1 MSQERKINQDPM
13 RLSKL
18 AVLDLIGKSL
28 QDSGVSNSVQKLLI
42 GRIGKGL
49 EVRSGDCIS
58 QEFAYELIY
67 SLRHLL
73 QYGTENF
80 GARPGRKFE
89 PVDIETFVCS
99 SDYMGQKEFIRPAI
113 LSELKRLFEDRY
125 RYHEVILGGGIG
137 TGKNYFTDLSLAYII
152 YDLSSYYSPQLEF
165 GLAPGSSI
173 IFMMQSAS
181 IELAKAVMFN
191 QFKARIA
198 LSSYFTKQFP
208 FDTKVKT
215 KLNFPNDIVV
225 MPLSSMDTA
234 ALGLNIYG
242 GAQDE
247 LSFRPVVKSSKKIGR
262 KEGIY
267 DQAAASYNQV
277 IRRIESRFLILGK
290 IPGKLFLIGSASQP
304 GNFIDKKIQEVN
316 AKKAAGKEV
325 TSFVMSMSQWE
336 SLPSA
341 RYSKETFRIE
351 LPNENTTGKI
361 LEKGEEPSLGAEV
374 IEAPVDFRVRF
385 EEDFEGSL
393 RDIAGIAVGS
403 VSKFIRNV
411 EKITLAAEKH
421 AEIFEGKQLFVADE
435 IDQRAFET
443 NESMVNMEYISKHLD
458 PHTKMGGHIDLALT
472 GDSVGLCIG
481 RIFDF
486 KKSKSEDPQNTEGEI
501 LPIFCIDGAV
511 SVVPPPNRE
520 INLFSIRDLI
530 LFLKEHLNIV
540 FVTFDS
546 YESAMMMQ
554 SFRNHR
560 ISSTVQSVDR
570 TPQPYLDF
578 KTAIL
583 TERMLYPNHPIL
595 LKEIRNLL
603 RDPETG
609 KIDHPIGGTKDI
621 ADCAAG
627 VVYRFTHA
635 RTSYRPSDRQSGR
648 PKTQGH
654 RPQGQN
660 RLGATKLE
668 VRRIRTD
675 KGRII

>member
-1 MSQERKINQDPM
+1 MSPETKISRDPM

-18 AVLDLIGKSL
+18 VVLDLIEKSL
-28 QDSGVSNSVQKLLI
+28 KDSGVSNSVQKLLTN
-42 GRIGKGL
+42 RIGNGL
-49 EVRSGDCIS
+49 EVRSGDYIS

-73 QYGTENF
+73 QHGIENF

-99 SDYMGQKEFIRPAI
+99 SDYMGQKDFVRPAI
-113 LSELKRLFEDRY
+113 LSELKRLFEDPY
-125 RYHEVILGGGIG
+125 KYHEVILGGGIG
-137 TGKNYFTDLSLAYII
+137 TGKNYFTDLSLSYII

-198 LSSYFTKQFP
+198 LSPYFTKQFP
-208 FDTKVKT
+208 FDPKIKT
-215 KLNFPNDIVV
+215 KLHFPNDIIV

-304 GNFIDKKIQEVN
+304 GNFIDRKIQEVN
-316 AKKAAGKEV
+316 AKKAAGQEV
-325 TSFVMSMSQWE
+325 TTFVMSMAQWE
-336 SLPSA
+336 SLPSD

-351 LPNENTTGKI
+351 LPNENTMGKI
-361 LEKGEEPSLGAEV
+361 LAKEEEPSLGAEI

-385 EEDFEGSL
+385 EDDFEGSL

-421 AEIFEGKQLFVADE
+421 SEIFEGQQLFVADE
-435 IDQRAFET
+435 MDQRAFET
-443 NESMVNMEYISKHLD
+443 SESMVNMKYISEHLD
-458 PHTKMGGHIDLALT
+458 SHTKMGAHIDLALT
-472 GDSVGLCIG
+472 GDSAGLGIG

-486 KKSKSEDPQNTEGEI
+486 QKSKSEDLQTTEGEI

-511 SVVPPPNRE
+511 SIVPPPNRE

-530 LFLKEHLNIV
+530 LFLKGYLNIA

-609 KIDHPIGGTKDI
+609 KIDHPADGTKDI
-621 ADCAAG
+621 ADCVAG
-627 VVYRFTHA
+627 VVYRFSHA
-635 RTSYRPSDRQSGR
+635 RTSYRPSDGLGGR

-660 RLGATKLE
+660 KLGANKPE